1 VPIDLACPRCR
12 SGLRADDADLECP
25 GCGARYPVVGDV
37 PLLTDQAMSEQH
49 RMQRA
54 YFDAEFSHYA
64 AYRLENWRRS
74 FVERIFQALGIEQGR
89 GPYLDVGVGGSGATV
104 IEAARLGVEATGCD
118 LSMEG
123 VLAARRFA
131 VDQGV
136 GERAQFVAA
145 PAEALPFA
153 DRSFAAAS
161 AVAVLEHLDSDA
173 AAASEIAR
181 VLQPKGLVWITVPH
195 AYRYILPPLW
205 PVYWWHDRRIGHKRH
220 YDAAGLERLFRSVG
234 LEHVATRYSGHPV
247 KLLQFAATAVPAVRR
262 RDSRLW
268 WRLERRD
275 HGSADKPLWALQL
288 NAVFRRS
295 S

>member
-161 AVAVLEHLDSDA
+161 AGRCPRAPGQRRRRGQRDRPRASAERAGLDHRA
-173 AAASEIAR
+173 ARVQVHPAAS
-181 VLQPKGLVWITVPH
+181 L
-195 AYRYILPPLW
+195 
-205 PVYWWHDRRIGHKRH
+205 
-220 YDAAGLERLFRSVG
+220 AGLL
-234 LEHVATRYSGHPV
+234 VA
-247 KLLQFAATAVPAVRR
+247 
-262 RDSRLW
+262 
-268 WRLERRD
+268 
-275 HGSADKPLWALQL
+275 
-288 NAVFRRS
+288 
-295 S
+295 